1 MCVNVKNS
9 DSAKFVY
16 NWNLSTVEI
25 CQQLEWVKV
34 TNLPNSGLSQIKDQ
48 VNPMWTIYNT
58 LELDSEC
65 GFYSLIRLFQL
76 TMSVSDPW
84 LITKVN
90 DTGLTP
96 RQLLICLLLNVIV
109 ISWLYIKNVGHI
121 LSYIYTT
128 HASRHCRD
136 PPHTV
141 IFFFGIALARYTN
154 FALRIFGFP
163 SLPLLFTSEK
173 N

>member
-1 MCVNVKNS
+1 M
-9 DSAKFVY
+9 
-16 NWNLSTVEI
+16 
-25 CQQLEWVKV
+25 
-34 TNLPNSGLSQIKDQ
+34 TNLPYPGLWQIKDQ

-141 IFFFGIALARYTN
+141 IFFWYSACALYQFCFTN
-154 FALRIFGFP
+154 FRV
-163 SLPLLFTSEK
+163 SLPPPPFYKRKKLKYVPSENVPK
-173 N
+173 NTHYKYKIPYSNV